1 MPDLSFRVVSVEAV
15 ARAAA
20 PLMNFG
26 IEIKNAGNEAI
37 HAIVLRCQIQIEAAR
52 RQYTREEQL
61 RLGDL
66 FGEPERWSQTLR
78 GMLWTHAQTV
88 VPAFVGTTVS
98 DLLVPCTFD
107 FNVAAT
113 KYFHGLGGGEIP
125 LCLMFSGSMFYEL
138 DGALAV
144 APISWSKEARFRLP
158 ADVWRRMMEEYYPNS
173 AWLCLRRDA
182 FEQLMEYRRERGMT
196 SWEQAIEDLLRT
208 AQQVAVS

>member
-1 MPDLSFRVVSVEAV
+1 MPDLHFRVLSAEAV
-15 ARAAA
+15 AGAMA
-20 PLMNFG
+20 PLLNFR
-26 IEIKNAGNEAI
+26 IEVKNAGGEAI
-37 HAIVLRCQIQIEAAR
+37 HAIVLRCQMQIEAPR
-52 RQYTREEQL
+52 RQYTREEQV

-78 GMLWTHAQTV
+78 GMLWTHAQAV
-88 VPAFVGTTVS
+88 VPAFVDTTVA
-98 DLLVPCTFD
+98 DLHVSCTFD

-113 KYFHGLGGGEIP
+113 KYFHGLADGEIP
-125 LCLMFSGSMFYEL
+125 LCLMFSGSVFYEHS
-138 DGALAV
+138 GALAV

-158 ADVWRRMMEEYYPNS
+158 VSVWRQMMEEYYPNS

-182 FEQLMEYRRERGMT
+182 FEQLMEYKTGRGMT